1 MANSAKFLFLPAVNT
16 SGPDAKASVA
26 PPTLEP
32 AGGICPAWLNT
43 NHILFQIANL
53 FLLLSYVTP
62 GGPYTLLY
70 LRVVIGLGSFFYALW
85 GYVILCAFD
94 TLLWNA
100 LFALINLVHIIVLVR
115 GLQPVSF
122 SAELETVFEDLFRPL
137 GVTRHQ
143 FRGIADS
150 VRGTRDLSKR
160 DQLVVEKVS
169 RNDNLSLVVSGD
181 LLVSRKR
188 RPVEMVGKYEFL
200 ESSDWFDV
208 PESDL
213 YQVTA
218 TALGACRVVVW
229 KRETLKVAVGDDPF
243 LKSVFNNLVGKDL
256 ARKFY
261 AAKKSRQ
268 FGVVLDELLSPVS
281 SSSSSS

>member
-1 MANSAKFLFLPAVNT
+1 ML
-16 SGPDAKASVA
+16 
-26 PPTLEP
+26 
-32 AGGICPAWLNT
+32 
-43 NHILFQIANL
+43 
-53 FLLLSYVTP
+53 
-62 GGPYTLLY
+62 
-70 LRVVIGLGSFFYALW
+70 
-85 GYVILCAFD
+85 
-94 TLLWNA
+94 
-100 LFALINLVHIIVLVR
+100 
-115 GLQPVSF
+115 PVSF

-137 GVTRHQ
+137 GLTRHQ

-200 ESSDWFDV
+200 ESPDWFDV

-229 KRETLKVAVGDDPF
+229 KRETLKVAVGDDSF

-261 AAKKSRQ
+261 TAKKSKP

-281 SSSSSS
+281 VNTSA